1 MDGDAAYTE
10 RLIGKWWKPTSIVQA
25 PYRWNI
31 RRLDLGYVLDVGCGV
46 GRNLLHLDGNGV
58 GVDTNRHSVAV
69 AGERGLIAYTADDF
83 PDSPNAIPES
93 FDSLLFSH
101 VLEHMTNDQAEALVG
116 AYLPYLR
123 PAGKVVFVVPQE
135 AGFASDHTH
144 VEFVDEET
152 IERIQGRHRL
162 QSIST
167 VSFPFPKPAGRVFT
181 HNETVA
187 VSRKS

>member
-10 RLIGKWWKPTSIVQA
+10 RLIGSRWKPSSIVQA

-46 GRNLLHLDGNGV
+46 GRNLLHLDGKGV

-69 AGERGLIAYTADDF
+69 AGERGLIAYTADEF
-83 PDSPNAIPES
+83 PGSPNAIPES

-123 PAGKVVFVVPQE
+123 PGGKVVFVVPQE
-135 AGFASDHTH
+135 AGFASDDTH

-152 IERIQGRHRL
+152 IERIQGRHGL

-167 VSFPFPKPAGRVFT
+167 ASFPFPRPAGRVFT